1 MRLLPKVLV
10 EEVFGGLPLSFPPF
24 IEVWLEEAFVELS
37 HAPESSPPVEEIELF
52 VVLFVHLGR

>member
-1 MRLLPKVLV
+1 MK
-10 EEVFGGLPLSFPPF
+10 EVFCRFPLAFSPLV
-24 IEVWLEEAFVELS
+24 EVWLEEAFVELS